1 MSERERDRDRDC
13 DHAACRDE
21 LDALLTA
28 PAFTADP
35 YPVYARFREEAPVHF
50 SEANGGWMLF
60 RYDDV
65 HATLRDPARFS
76 SRGRFSAALRR
87 IDPGTRARIGPL
99 TDHFTVGMLANDPPD
114 HTRLRGLVNR
124 AFTPRVV
131 ENMRP
136 RIHAI
141 VGDLLDAALP
151 RGEFDLIAD
160 FAYPL
165 PATVI
170 AELFGAPAAEQDRFK
185 RWSNDIL
192 GFQGTGNPEAG
203 AVLRAQD
210 SLLEMRAFLKDL
222 ADHRRAHPGDD
233 LLGLLVA
240 AEAAGDRLSEQE
252 LLTVCVT
259 LLTAGHET
267 TTNLIG
273 NGMRLLLRHPEQLA
287 RLREDPG
294 LMASAVEEM
303 LRADS
308 PLQRNPRQAAVDLDL
323 GGQRIRAGDYVMQ
336 VLGSAN
342 HDPAA
347 FPAPERFDIGR
358 TPNRHVAFGGGIHFC
373 LGAPLA
379 RLEAPI
385 AIGEVLRRAPGLALA
400 EPDAPPRWLRSGL
413 LRGLERLP
421 VAVR

>member
-1 MSERERDRDRDC
+1 MGLR
-13 DHAACRDE
+13 AE
-21 LDALLTA
+21 LDMLLRSD
-28 PAFTADP
+28 AFVADP
-35 YPVYARFREEAPVHF
+35 YPVYTRLREEAPVHY

-60 RYDDV
+60 RYEDV
-65 HATLRDPARFS
+65 HATLRDHSRFS
-76 SRGRFSAALRR
+76 SRGRFSAALQRM
-87 IDPGTRARIGPL
+87 DPDTRARIGPL

-136 RIHAI
+136 RIVQI
-141 VGDLLDAALP
+141 VADLLDAALD
-151 RGEFDLIAD
+151 RETFDLIAD

-170 AELFGAPAAEQDRFK
+170 AELFGAPASERDRFK
-185 RWSNDIL
+185 HWSNDIL
-192 GFQGTGNPEAG
+192 GFQGTGNPSAES
-203 AVLRAQD
+203 VLRAQD
-210 SLLEMRAFLKDL
+210 SLLDMRAFLGDL

-240 AEAAGDRLSEQE
+240 AEAEGDRLTDQE

-267 TTNLIG
+267 TTNLIA
-273 NGMRLLLRHPEQLA
+273 NGMWLLLTHPEQCD
-287 RLREDPG
+287 RLRDDPS
-294 LMASAVEEM
+294 LMPAAVEEM
-303 LRADS
+303 LRMES
-308 PLQRNPRQAAVDLDL
+308 PLQRNPRRAAVDIDL
-323 GGQRIRAGDYVMQ
+323 HGERIPAGDYVMQ

-347 FPAPERFDIGR
+347 FPDPERFDIAR

-385 AIGEVLRRAPGLALA
+385 AIGELLRRAPNLALA
-400 EPDAPPRWLRSGL
+400 DPDSPPRWIRSGL
-413 LRGLERLP
+413 LRGMDALP
-421 VAVR
+421 VTR